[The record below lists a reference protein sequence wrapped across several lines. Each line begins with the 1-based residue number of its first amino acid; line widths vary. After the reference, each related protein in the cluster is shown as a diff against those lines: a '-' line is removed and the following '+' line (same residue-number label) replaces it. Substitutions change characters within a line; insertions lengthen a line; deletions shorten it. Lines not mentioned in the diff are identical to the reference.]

1 MLRGIAYACVLLLTL
16 PYFSGNVAHGEAQAE
31 AGAAT
36 ALIHAGT
43 LLDVPGVAAKQKQTL
58 VVRGDR
64 IVAIHPGYPSA
75 QQLYPEAAQVTVFN
89 LKNQFV
95 LPGLIDSHVHITYRY
110 GTEFRNPLQSGE
122 ERLLAGIVN
131 ARATLAAGVTTVAD
145 VDAGFDSWPVIVLRD
160 AIAAGEIA
168 GPTIL
173 AAGSSI
179 SPTGGHGDHLDGP
192 DQVLELFTSSGLC
205 DGVSECRRAVRRQ
218 FRQGADL
225 IKIHATGGGN
235 ERTGGK
241 HHAPSFMMDE
251 LRAIVET
258 AHSLDL
264 KVAAHAHAT
273 AGVNAA
279 LRAGVDSIE
288 HGSFLDDESI
298 RLFNRGGAYLVP
310 TLSVQDMIAEV
321 MDTVPA
327 HRRPRLQLYQQEHPA
342 NFLRAYQAGVKI
354 AMGSDAGVVPHG
366 NNAREVEWLVK
377 AGVSAAEALRI
388 ATLGS
393 AKHLGLTEVTGK
405 LAAGMEA
412 DIIAVEG
419 NPLEDISALYEVV
432 FVMKDGTVYHSMD

>member
-1 MLRGIAYACVLLLTL
+1 
-16 PYFSGNVAHGEAQAE
+16 
-31 AGAAT
+31 
-36 ALIHAGT
+36 
-43 LLDVPGVAAKQKQTL
+43 
-58 VVRGDR
+58 
-64 IVAIHPGYPSA
+64 
-75 QQLYPEAAQVTVFN
+75 
-89 LKNQFV
+89 
-95 LPGLIDSHVHITYRY
+95 
-110 GTEFRNPLQSGE
+110 SGE

-145 VDAGFDSWPVIVLRD
+145 LDAGFDSWPVIVLRD

-218 FRQGADL
+218 HRQGADL

-258 AHSLDL
+258 AHSLEL
-264 KVAAHAHAT
+264 KTAAHAHAT
-273 AGVNAA
+273 AGINAA

-298 RLFNRGGAYLVP
+298 RLFNSSGAYLVP
-310 TLSVQDMIAEV
+310 TLSVQDMIANV

-327 HRRPRLQLYQQEHPA
+327 YRRPRLQLYQQEHPA

-393 AKHLGLTEVTGK
+393 ADHLGLAQVTGK

-412 DIIAVEG
+412 DVIAVEG
-419 NPLEDISALYEVV
+419 NPLEDITALYEVV
-432 FVMKDGTVYHSMD
+432 FVMTDGSVYKSMD